1 MLQEMQPISLPKMME
16 TFVEEID
23 EEISNV
29 PEVKRRG
36 RKPKQ

>member
-1 MLQEMQPISLPKMME
+1 MQPVSLPKIME

-29 PEVKRRG
+29 VEVKRRG